1 VPSALVTALAAPI
14 REVQSLVRPGLSDDP
29 GADPAIM
36 LGATAGR
43 AAGAVVRASQ
53 RLRAIVDGFEA
64 RAAALEPHLDSPGVA
79 IRLPVG
85 STATRRIR
93 WPPAQFATP

>member
-53 RLRAIVDGFEA
+53 RLRAIEA